1 MRYKILS
8 VFAAL
13 IGITACGDLTS
24 INQDPN
30 GPVDVP
36 PPSILPS
43 VIQVLANNVDGV
55 TSLNI
60 RGGGLWVQYYSQIQ
74 YRDEDKF
81 VVRSGTSGGWFMYS
95 SVLEDAQ
102 RMIVKG
108 QASSAPNWSAVG
120 RILKSYAF
128 SVMTDAMGD
137 LPYSQA
143 LKGDTVLHPVY
154 DTQQSIYDSL
164 FANLA
169 QANSEFNFAA
179 SATGFPDGDLM
190 YGGNLT
196 KWRKF
201 ANSLRLRLAIHLQKA
216 DPTKAASE
224 AAAALGAAGGVF
236 TSNADN
242 AELMYL
248 ATSPNQ
254 NPIYGDAHVGNR
266 DDYGLSRSFVD
277 TLNSWNDPRLPVYA
291 QLPPADTVPPFVYR
305 GLPNGLLDGE
315 KIDTLDALKY
325 ISRIGALWRET
336 PDAPLVLLGY
346 SEVLFLKAEAAERGW
361 IPGGTAA
368 AATFYTD
375 AITASMQQY
384 GVAAADIAT
393 YEAQGKVAYDSAYD
407 SNGIPL
413 GATLAGHTQ
422 QIAFQKWLSMYMQGP
437 EAWTE
442 WRRTLVPTIVAGCH
456 AVFDQLPERLP
467 YDDNEAVLNKANLD
481 AAVASQGFGAG
492 NNLTKPL
499 WFTGRTTSPTA
510 PAPAYCPPGSR

>member
-1 MRYKILS
+1 MRHKILS

-13 IGITACGDLTS
+13 IGITACGDVTS
-24 INQDPN
+24 INQNPN

-43 VIQVLANNVDGV
+43 VIQTLANNVNGV

-81 VVRSGTSGGWFMYS
+81 VVRSGTSGGWGMYS
-95 SVLEDAQ
+95 SVLEDVQ
-102 RMIVKG
+102 RMIQKG
-108 QASSAPNWSAVG
+108 EAANAPNWSAVG
-120 RILKSYAF
+120 RILKAYTF

-137 LPYSQA
+137 LPYTEA

-154 DTQQSIYDSL
+154 DTQQTIYDSL
-164 FANLA
+164 FANVA
-169 QANSEFNFAA
+169 QASSEFDFAT
-179 SATGFPDGDLM
+179 SATGFPNGDLM
-190 YGGNLT
+190 YGGSLA
-196 KWRKF
+196 KWQKF
-201 ANSLRLRLAIHLQKA
+201 ANSLRLRLAIHLSNANATQ
-216 DPTKAASE
+216 AASQ
-224 AAAALGAAGGVF
+224 AAAAVAAAGGLF

-277 TLNSWNDPRLPVYA
+277 TLKSWADPRLPVYA
-291 QLPPADTVPPFVYR
+291 QIPPAGTAYR
-305 GLPNGLLDGE
+305 GLANGLLDGE

-336 PDAPLVLLGY
+336 PDAPLVLLSY
-346 SEVLFLKAEAAERGW
+346 SEVLFLQAEAAERGW

-368 AATFYTD
+368 AATFYTN

-384 GVAAADIAT
+384 GVAAAAITT
-393 YEAQGKVAYDSAYD
+393 YLGQAKVGYDAA
-407 SNGIPL
+407 
-413 GATLAGHTQ
+413 GATLAGHLQ
-422 QIAFQKWLSMYMQGP
+422 HIAFQKWLSMYMQGP

-442 WRRTLVPTIVAGCH
+442 VRRTGVPTIVPGCH
-456 AVFDQLPERLP
+456 AVTRSSPERLP
-467 YDDNEAVLNKANLD
+467 YDDNEAVLNQANLD
-481 AAVASQGFGAG
+481 AAVASQGFSAG
-492 NNLTKPL
+492 NDLTKPL
-499 WFTGRTTSPTA
+499 WFTGRTTSATYP
-510 PAPAYCPPGSR
+510 PPAYCP

>member
-24 INQDPN
+24 INQNPN

-43 VIQVLANNVDGV
+43 VIQTLAGTVNGV

-60 RGGGLWVQYYSQIQ
+60 RGGGLWVQYYSEIQ

-81 VVRSGTSGGWFMYS
+81 IVRSGTTGGWGLYN
-95 SVLEDAQ
+95 SVLEDVQ
-102 RMIVKG
+102 RIIVKG
-108 QASSAPNWSAVG
+108 KASNAANWTSVG
-120 RILKSYAF
+120 RVLKAYTF
-128 SVMTDAMGD
+128 SVMTDMMGD

-143 LKGDTVLHPVY
+143 LRGDTVLHPVY
-154 DTQQSIYDSL
+154 DSQQSIYDSVL
-164 FANLA
+164 ANLA
-169 QANSEFNFAA
+169 LASPAFNLTPGAVGFAN
-179 SATGFPDGDLM
+179 GDLM
-190 YGGNLT
+190 YAGDMA
-196 KWRKF
+196 KWQKF
-201 ANSLRLRLAIHLQKA
+201 ANSLRLRLAIHLSNA
-216 DPTKAASE
+216 NATKAASE
-224 AAAALGAAGGVF
+224 AAAAVAAAGGVF

-242 AELMYL
+242 AQLMYL

-291 QLPPADTVPPFVYR
+291 QIPPANTAYR
-305 GLPNGLLDGE
+305 GLANGLLDGE

-413 GATLAGHTQ
+413 GATLAGHVQ

-456 AVFDQLPERLP
+456 AVFDQIPERLP
-467 YDDNEAVLNKANLD
+467 YDDNEAVLNKTNLD
-481 AAVASQGFGAG
+481 AAVASQGFVAG

>member
-24 INQDPN
+24 INQNPN

-43 VIQVLANNVDGV
+43 VIQTLAGTVNGV

-60 RGGGLWVQYYSQIQ
+60 RGGGLWVQYYSEIQ

-81 VVRSGTSGGWFMYS
+81 TVRSGTTGGWGLYS
-95 SVLEDAQ
+95 SVLEDVQ

-108 QASSAPNWSAVG
+108 KASNAANWTSVG
-120 RILKSYAF
+120 QVLKAYTY
-128 SVMTDAMGD
+128 SVMTDMMGD

-143 LKGDTVLHPVY
+143 LRGDTVLHPAY
-154 DTQQSIYDSL
+154 DSQQSIYDSL
-164 FANLA
+164 LTNLAVASPAFNTAPGAVGFAN
-169 QANSEFNFAA
+169 
-179 SATGFPDGDLM
+179 GDLM
-190 YGGNLT
+190 YAGDMA
-196 KWRKF
+196 KWQKF
-201 ANSLRLRLAIHLQKA
+201 ANSLRLRLAIHLSNVDA
-216 DPTKAASE
+216 TKAASE
-224 AAAALGAAGGVF
+224 AAAAVAAVGGVF

-242 AELMYL
+242 AQLMYL

-291 QLPPADTVPPFVYR
+291 QIPPANTPYR

-336 PDAPLVLLGY
+336 PDAPLVLLSY
-346 SEVLFLKAEAAERGW
+346 SEVLFLQAEAAERGW
-361 IPGGTAA
+361 IPGGTVA
-368 AATFYTD
+368 AATFYTN
-375 AITASMQQY
+375 AITATMRQY
-384 GVAAADIAT
+384 AVPDTAIT
-393 YEAQGKVAYDSAYD
+393 RYLAQGKVQYDSAR
-407 SNGIPL
+407 SATPL
-413 GATLAGHTQ
+413 TPLQGHLQ

-442 WRRTLVPTIVAGCH
+442 VRRTQVPTIVPGCH
-456 AVFDQLPERLP
+456 AAMPSGARSNPERLP
-467 YDDNEAVLNKANLD
+467 YDDNEGVLNAANL
-481 AAVASQGFGAG
+481 ANAVSAQGFIAG
-492 NNLTKPL
+492 NDISKPL
-499 WFTGRTTSPTA
+499 WFTGRTTSPTY
-510 PAPAYCPPGSR
+510 PPPAYCP